1 MSGTTFRCMLS
12 SGSQAFP
19 AGLPAGY
26 VASAKRRDWSLVAT
40 NCARLAN
47 RSQAGHGAKLRQVWH
62 ASRRISAYSTVG
74 GATEDCRGALFG
86 IAGGADADLSALVA
100 LPAADLELEAVAGEH
115 LNRESV
121 LLGKG

>member
-47 RSQAGHGAKLRQVWH
+47 RGQAGHGAKLRQVWH

-74 GATEDCRGALFG
+74 GAQEASRGSLFG
-86 IAGGADADLSALVA
+86 IVGGADSDVMDLWNGKSSC
-100 LPAADLELEAVAGEH
+100 GE
-115 LNRESV
+115 R
-121 LLGKG
+121 

>member
-12 SGSQAFP
+12 SGSQALP

-47 RSQAGHGAKLRQVWH
+47 RGQAGHGAKLRQVWH
-62 ASRRISAYSTVG
+62 ASRRISAYANVG
-74 GATEDCRGALFG
+74 GRTEERGG
-86 IAGGADADLSALVA
+86 GNGGVREWRKRGGADLYKKKT
-100 LPAADLELEAVAGEH
+100 
-115 LNRESV
+115 ES
-121 LLGKG
+121 K

>member
-1 MSGTTFRCMLS
+1 MFFAASRIVVLAGSSSIFCWWTMSGTTFRCMLS

-47 RSQAGHGAKLRQVWH
+47 RGQAGHGAKLRQVWH

-74 GATEDCRGALFG
+74 GAQEARSEEHT
-86 IAGGADADLSALVA
+86 S
-100 LPAADLELEAVAGEH
+100 ELQSLMRISYAVF
-115 LNRESV
+115 
-121 LLGKG
+121 